1 MYVCVCVC
9 VCVYIYIYIYIY
21 ILQSVRRH
29 LAVVLTVTINVL
41 QQVHAVDVSP
51 IEVQSQLI
59 DVWLLIDEVSISHT
73 ATHRSR

>member
-1 MYVCVCVC
+1 MYVSMYVCMYVCMC
-9 VCVYIYIYIYIY
+9 IYIYMY
-21 ILQSVRRH
+21 ILRSVRRY